1 MHLEE
6 GDDRS
11 DVFLKPQVDH
21 PVGLIQ
27 HQVATDVQSHYLLL
41 QQVHQSTWRCHYNVT
56 TPGGGMG
63 RKGGRKWR
71 EGKGGR
77 EMEEGKEGENGG
89 REREGGKGRVEE
101 RKREKKEYK

>member
-27 HQVATDVQSHYLLL
+27 HQVAADVQSHYLLL
-41 QQVHQSTWRCHYNVT
+41 QQVHQSTRRCHYNVAA
-56 TPGGGMG
+56 PGGGME
-63 RKGGRKWR
+63 RKGGR
-71 EGKGGR
+71 
-77 EMEEGKEGENGG
+77 NGG
-89 REREGGKGRVEE
+89 REREGEKWRKGKREKMEGGKGREG
-101 RKREKKEYK
+101 KGG